1 MKTLLLFIAIVIFVC
16 IAFQKLG
23 GKLGVPGLFVFILLG
38 MLFGSDGI
46 FKIPFEDYSFAN
58 SICSIALIFI
68 MFYGGVGTKWSTA
81 KPVAVKA
88 ILLSSLGTVLTA
100 GLVGLFCYFALGFEL
115 LLHRFAGTETRAG
128 FIHVPRTPDL
138 GTPSLELP
146 QITAAL
152 TAAIEA
158 C

>member
-46 FKIPFEDYSFAN
+46 FKIPFEDYSFAT

-88 ILLSSLGTVLTA
+88 ILLSIQDDRIGIYAPFARKKTGKLPMKQLTCENTIKN
-100 GLVGLFCYFALGFEL
+100 GGG
-115 LLHRFAGTETRAG
+115 
-128 FIHVPRTPDL
+128 
-138 GTPSLELP
+138 
-146 QITAAL
+146 
-152 TAAIEA
+152 
-158 C
+158 

>member
-58 SICSIALIFI
+58 SICSIALIYI

-115 LLHRFAGTETRAG
+115 LESFLMGSVICSTDAASVFSILRSKKMDLRF
-128 FIHVPRTPDL
+128 
-138 GTPSLELP
+138 S
-146 QITAAL
+146 TAPMLDAK
-152 TAAIEA
+152 
-158 C
+158 